1 MKILEV
7 KQVMKTYKKQKALD
21 GLDIELMKGEVVG
34 LVGPNGA
41 GKSTLM
47 KIIVDLIRNYDGIA
61 YVDGQQAKEN
71 SRAYRQQIG
80 SVIETPGFYPYWS
93 GRDNLKYFAAVAGI
107 SNQERIDKVV
117 ELLGLDGAINKKVS
131 KYSLGMKQRL
141 AIARALLHSPK
152 LLILDE
158 PTNGLD
164 PNGVSEMRSYIDL
177 IAKEQHVAILIASH
191 VLSEIEKICD
201 KVYIIKKGRVI
212 EVVDLISS
220 EEKNAF
226 VFKSQQTEKIVT
238 VAKRNGYEIFTVED
252 ETFVKIWPGTF
263 SISDMIKEFTLNQ
276 IHLNGAYEEVK
287 NLEDLY
293 FEAVGGNQIE

>member
-1 MKILEV
+1 MF
-7 KQVMKTYKKQKALD
+7 
-21 GLDIELMKGEVVG
+21 
-34 LVGPNGA
+34 LV
-41 GKSTLM
+41 
-47 KIIVDLIRNYDGIA
+47 R
-61 YVDGQQAKEN
+61 
-71 SRAYRQQIG
+71 
-80 SVIETPGFYPYWS
+80 
-93 GRDNLKYFAAVAGI
+93 LK
-107 SNQERIDKVV
+107 
-117 ELLGLDGAINKKVS
+117 
-131 KYSLGMKQRL
+131 
-141 AIARALLHSPK
+141 
-152 LLILDE
+152 
-158 PTNGLD
+158 
-164 PNGVSEMRSYIDL
+164 
-177 IAKEQHVAILIASH
+177 
-191 VLSEIEKICD
+191 KICD

>member
-1 MKILEV
+1 M
-7 KQVMKTYKKQKALD
+7 
-21 GLDIELMKGEVVG
+21 
-34 LVGPNGA
+34 
-41 GKSTLM
+41 
-47 KIIVDLIRNYDGIA
+47 
-61 YVDGQQAKEN
+61 
-71 SRAYRQQIG
+71 
-80 SVIETPGFYPYWS
+80 
-93 GRDNLKYFAAVAGI
+93 
-107 SNQERIDKVV
+107 
-117 ELLGLDGAINKKVS
+117 
-131 KYSLGMKQRL
+131 
-141 AIARALLHSPK
+141 
-152 LLILDE
+152 ILDE

>member
-191 VLSEIEKICD
+191 VLSEIEK
-201 KVYIIKKGRVI
+201 
-212 EVVDLISS
+212 
-220 EEKNAF
+220 
-226 VFKSQQTEKIVT
+226 
-238 VAKRNGYEIFTVED
+238 
-252 ETFVKIWPGTF
+252 
-263 SISDMIKEFTLNQ
+263 
-276 IHLNGAYEEVK
+276 
-287 NLEDLY
+287 NL
-293 FEAVGGNQIE
+293 